1 MLHNDVVPLDPEARG
16 FRIMYHPDLVNRC
29 PGCSRTHWYI
39 GRLMAECAFCATAL
53 PLAETAI
60 VGTGTFVGS
69 RRPAEDFAN
78 AA

>member
-1 MLHNDVVPLDPEARG
+1 MLHEDVVRLDAKARG
-16 FRIMYHPDLVNRC
+16 FRIMYHLDQVNRC
-29 PGCSRTHWYI
+29 PGCSRTHWYV

-60 VGTGTFVGS
+60 VGVGTFVGT
-69 RRPAEDFAN
+69 RRPAQDFAD